1 MLESHPYNFRI
12 KASRLWGPETRVNW
26 LTKGK
31 EKKDN
36 GTNNMVSIKIFILTA
51 IFSSLYALEKGG
63 IGTRNFIALPP
74 EASEP
79 FPPFFWAVSSRSQQI
94 SGCEE
99 DDERMAGEVMIKKI
113 NRLSFSDDCSGGGKK
128 GRKKNGDEGKVNN
141 DHFQHTRLNSNYIF
155 LCISIIKSGF
165 LCSALLRFFSA
176 RHSHSILHQKLYAL
190 QRPFKAPFTSVF
202 CIQISAHHLSWWNC
216 EFMALKRR
224 VISETVSKREF
235 HLDGWTTES
244 VRNTFCFGPTACAQ
258 QKSFYCSV
266 LKTRFGKVHAKKRVK
281 LSLK

>member
-1 MLESHPYNFRI
+1 
-12 KASRLWGPETRVNW
+12 
-26 LTKGK
+26 
-31 EKKDN
+31 
-36 GTNNMVSIKIFILTA
+36 
-51 IFSSLYALEKGG
+51 
-63 IGTRNFIALPP
+63 
-74 EASEP
+74 
-79 FPPFFWAVSSRSQQI
+79 
-94 SGCEE
+94 
-99 DDERMAGEVMIKKI
+99 MIKKI

-176 RHSHSILHQKLYAL
+176 RHSHFILHQKLYAL

-224 VISETVSKREF
+224 VISETVSKRNFIWMVEQLNQFGTLFALDRQHVHNRNLFIAVFSKLGLVKCMQKKELNWVWNKRNPLSEF
-235 HLDGWTTES
+235 CYDFQW
-244 VRNTFCFGPTACAQ
+244 
-258 QKSFYCSV
+258 KSNQNFI
-266 LKTRFGKVHAKKRVK
+266 
-281 LSLK
+281 